1 MCRGTQVAS
10 LLGID
15 PAGLLKNIRD
25 LFKVEDAVEA
35 QPLLRQPIFYDGRW
49 ESLLGI
55 FVCNQAVQP

>member
-1 MCRGTQVAS
+1 MGLIGT
-10 LLGID
+10 D

-35 QPLLRQPIFYDGRW
+35 QPMLRKPIFYDGRW

>member
-1 MCRGTQVAS
+1 MGLIGT
-10 LLGID
+10 D

-55 FVCNQAVQP
+55 LFATRPCSHKWLP